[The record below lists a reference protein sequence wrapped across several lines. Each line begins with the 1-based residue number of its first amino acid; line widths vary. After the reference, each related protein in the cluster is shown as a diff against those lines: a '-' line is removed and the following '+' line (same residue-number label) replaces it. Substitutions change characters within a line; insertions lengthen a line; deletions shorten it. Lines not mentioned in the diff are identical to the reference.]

1 MGNYAHGIF
10 HTIHSFHRSDRRISL
25 PSHAECPTMAASQF
39 PESTGGVMTTRLT
52 DQLEQVQKDL
62 ARDVNEVTE
71 IGERLIE
78 LGLRLKREPWKWS
91 IDWMGNSF
99 VEQDGVWPIEAEL
112 AEVLDKP
119 RLSWLLEEIRLL
131 RRRAAELKKLAVA

>member
-1 MGNYAHGIF
+1 
-10 HTIHSFHRSDRRISL
+10 
-25 PSHAECPTMAASQF
+25 
-39 PESTGGVMTTRLT
+39 MTTRLT

-91 IDWMGNSF
+91 IDWIGNSF

-112 AEVLDKP
+112 VEVLDKP
-119 RLSWLLEEIRLL
+119 RISWLLEEIRLL

>member
-1 MGNYAHGIF
+1 
-10 HTIHSFHRSDRRISL
+10 
-25 PSHAECPTMAASQF
+25 
-39 PESTGGVMTTRLT
+39 MTTRLT
-52 DQLEQVQKDL
+52 DQLEQVQNDL
-62 ARDVNEVTE
+62 ARDVNEVSE

-91 IDWMGNSF
+91 IDWMGSSF

-119 RLSWLLEEIRLL
+119 RISWLLEEIRLL
-131 RRRAAELKKLAVA
+131 RRRETELKKLAVA

>member
-1 MGNYAHGIF
+1 
-10 HTIHSFHRSDRRISL
+10 
-25 PSHAECPTMAASQF
+25 
-39 PESTGGVMTTRLT
+39 MTTRLT

-71 IGERLIE
+71 IGEHLIE

-91 IDWMGNSF
+91 IDWMGSSF
-99 VEQDGVWPIEAEL
+99 VGQDGVWPIENEL

-119 RLSWLLEEIRLL
+119 RISWLLEEIRLL
-131 RRRAAELKKLAVA
+131 RRRATELKKLAVA

>member
-1 MGNYAHGIF
+1 
-10 HTIHSFHRSDRRISL
+10 
-25 PSHAECPTMAASQF
+25 
-39 PESTGGVMTTRLT
+39 MTTRLT

-91 IDWMGNSF
+91 IDWMGSSF

-112 AEVLDKP
+112 VEAVDKP
-119 RLSWLLEEIRLL
+119 RISWLLEEIRLL
-131 RRRAAELKKLAVA
+131 RRRATELKKLAVA

>member
-1 MGNYAHGIF
+1 
-10 HTIHSFHRSDRRISL
+10 
-25 PSHAECPTMAASQF
+25 
-39 PESTGGVMTTRLT
+39 MTTRLT

-71 IGERLIE
+71 IGEHLIE

-91 IDWMGNSF
+91 IDWMGSSF

-119 RLSWLLEEIRLL
+119 RISWLLEEIRLL
-131 RRRAAELKKLAVA
+131 RRRETELKKLAVA

>member
-1 MGNYAHGIF
+1 M
-10 HTIHSFHRSDRRISL
+10 
-25 PSHAECPTMAASQF
+25 
-39 PESTGGVMTTRLT
+39 
-52 DQLEQVQKDL
+52 
-62 ARDVNEVTE
+62 NEVTE

-131 RRRAAELKKLAVA
+131 RRRATELKKLAVA

>member
-1 MGNYAHGIF
+1 MK
-10 HTIHSFHRSDRRISL
+10 
-25 PSHAECPTMAASQF
+25 
-39 PESTGGVMTTRLT
+39 TRLT
-52 DQLEQVQKDL
+52 DQLEQAQKDL

-91 IDWMGNSF
+91 IDWMGSS
-99 VEQDGVWPIEAEL
+99 VADQDGVWPIEPEL

-131 RRRAAELKKLAVA
+131 RRRATELKKLAVA